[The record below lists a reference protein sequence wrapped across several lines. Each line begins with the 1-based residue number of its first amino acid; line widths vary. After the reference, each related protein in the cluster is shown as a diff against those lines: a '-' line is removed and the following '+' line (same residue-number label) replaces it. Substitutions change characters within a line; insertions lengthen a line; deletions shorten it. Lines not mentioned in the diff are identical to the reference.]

1 MYEVGY
7 FYQNIWTTLVNAAE
21 GEVEIFNENFFRDLS
36 AYYMDW
42 ELLEDGQLVRSGRV
56 DNLNVAP
63 QQTVRMTLA
72 LGEMNQNVECLRCV

>member
-1 MYEVGY
+1 MKLAIFIKIYG
-7 FYQNIWTTLVNAAE
+7 TTLVNAAE

-72 LGEMNQNVECLRCV
+72 LGR